1 MADDDIEYFLHRAMV
16 EFEAAQR
23 ATAPEVAATHK
34 WLAQAYLKRV
44 AELSPSNH
52 WLQSARAEKSVI
64 GPPSDAEPAGSSTP
78 SRDDTTP

>member
-1 MADDDIEYFLHRAMV
+1 MADDDIEYFLHRATV

-44 AELSPSNH
+44 AELSPADH
-52 WLQSARAEKSVI
+52 WLQSARVEKSVTDYS
-64 GPPSDAEPAGSSTP
+64 PNDEPSGSSTP
-78 SRDDTTP
+78 GRDATTP